1 MYCKSKTQAAVSYIY
16 TQGLKILYKNKDIR
30 KYGFDM
36 KYDLTYNNSWKK
48 GLGLVIVIYFMSL
61 TQH

>member
-1 MYCKSKTQAAVSYIY
+1 M
-16 TQGLKILYKNKDIR
+16 
-30 KYGFDM
+30 GFDM